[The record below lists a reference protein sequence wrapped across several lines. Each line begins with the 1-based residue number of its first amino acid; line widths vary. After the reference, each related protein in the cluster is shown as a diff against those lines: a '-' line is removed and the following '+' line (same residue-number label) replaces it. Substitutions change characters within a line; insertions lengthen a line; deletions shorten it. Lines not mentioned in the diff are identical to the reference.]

1 MSISKEQTLSPG
13 ILSLIPI
20 FYVGWSDSVLSPSE
34 MKLIHK
40 KINSYKFLTDSDKEY
55 LIKWSNPKNPPSESE
70 FKLWAKSLKK
80 ASKDFDPESK
90 KSLIQ
95 LGSEIAASN
104 KLMTNQQDEAEMN
117 QSMAELKEYL
127 GLSTESEQLL
137 LNKIFPKENI
147 DIKSTDSV
155 DVKEIKQLLD
165 AEYETV
171 KDKVRTLLR
180 DPLFEITQE
189 TDKDIHRLN
198 ILKQVKALADQG
210 LSAYAFPKQYGGLQ
224 EGGKHIAVFEM
235 LGYGDLSLAIKFG
248 VQIGLFGGAVYML
261 GTEKHHKKYVE
272 ALHKCEL
279 LGCFAM
285 TETGHGS
292 NVKNLET
299 TATYD
304 HNTKEI
310 IINSPNYKS
319 GKEYIGNALHS
330 QMAAVFAQLIVD
342 GESHGVHAVLVPIR
356 DKDNN
361 LLPGIKVEDCG
372 HKMGLNGVDNGRLWF
387 DNVKV
392 PVENLLDKY
401 GSITSDGEYAS
412 PIKNESKRFFTMLG
426 ALVVGRITVGML
438 GNNASKTALT
448 IATTYAYK
456 RRQFAPKDGMTESL
470 IIEYPTHQKR
480 LFPAIAKTY
489 GYHFALRSL
498 ADKYTNA
505 TEEETR
511 EIETLAAGLKAKA
524 TWHATNTIQ
533 MCREA
538 CGGKGFLSE
547 NRMTQLKGDTDVFT
561 TFEGDNTVLMQLV
574 AKGLLTQFKQSFHN
588 DGYKAVLRYVL
599 TKAKHDAYELNP
611 VFGRNT
617 DTEHL
622 LDPKFHF
629 HAFKYRKRKSL
640 ITLSERMRKYIKRG
654 GDPFQAFL
662 KVQNHMM
669 DLADA
674 FVNEVTLNAFYSN
687 IEKIKNPTNKKVM
700 TSLVQLYAL
709 DTIDQNKGWYL
720 ETDYM
725 VGSKTKAI
733 RRMISKL
740 YQEIKPHALSLVD
753 GFAIPDE
760 LIMAPIALREES

>member
-1 MSISKEQTLSPG
+1 MSNTKTETLSPG
-13 ILSLIPI
+13 ILSLIPV

-40 KINSYKFLTDSDKEY
+40 KINNYKFLSDDDKAY
-55 LIKWSNPKNPPSESE
+55 LIKWSNPKNPPSKSE
-70 FKLWAKSLKK
+70 FKLWAKELKK
-80 ASKDFDPESK
+80 ASENFSPEK
-90 KSLIQ
+90 KSSLMQ
-95 LGSEIAASN
+95 LGSEIAYKN
-104 KLMTNQQDEAEMN
+104 KLIISEGDDNQVNDTIN
-117 QSMAELKEYL
+117 ELKEAL
-127 GLSTESEQLL
+127 GISADSEQLL
-137 LNKIFPKENI
+137 LNKIFPEENI
-147 DIKSTDSV
+147 EVEPSDKV
-155 DVKEIKQLLD
+155 DVTKIKKLLD
-165 AEYETV
+165 AEYEEI
-171 KDKVRTLLR
+171 KDRVRTLLR
-180 DPLFEITQE
+180 DPLFAITQE
-189 TDKDIHRLN
+189 TDKDIHRLS
-198 ILKQVKALADQG
+198 ILRQVKALAEQG
-210 LSAYAFPKQYGGLQ
+210 LSAYAFPTKYGGLQ

-304 HNTKEI
+304 HSKKEI

-319 GKEYIGNALHS
+319 GKEYIGNAIHS
-330 QMAAVFAQLIVD
+330 HMAAVFAQLIVD
-342 GESHGVHAVLVPIR
+342 GKNHGVHAVLVPIR
-356 DKDNN
+356 DNASN
-361 LLPGIKVEDCG
+361 LLPGVKVEDCG
-372 HKMGLNGVDNGRLWF
+372 LKMGLNGVDNGRIWF
-387 DNVKV
+387 DNIRV
-392 PVENLLDKY
+392 PVDNLLDKY
-401 GSITSDGEYAS
+401 GSITSDGHYSS
-412 PIKNESKRFFTMLG
+412 PIENESKRFFTMLG
-426 ALVVGRITVGML
+426 ALVVGRICVGML
-438 GNNASKTALT
+438 GNNATKTALT
-448 IATTYAYK
+448 IATKYAYK
-456 RRQFAPKDGMTESL
+456 RRQFSPKDGMAENL
-470 IIEYPTHQKR
+470 IIDYPTHQKR

-489 GYHFALRSL
+489 GYHFALRDL
-498 ADKYTNA
+498 AEKYTNA
-505 TEEETR
+505 TEAETR

-524 TWHATNTIQ
+524 TWHATHTIQ

-547 NRMTQLKGDTDVFT
+547 NRIAQLKGDTDIFT

-574 AKGLLTQFKQSFHN
+574 AKGLLTEFKQSFHD
-588 DGYKAVLRYVL
+588 DGYKAVLRYIL

-611 VFGRNT
+611 VFGRQT
-617 DTEHL
+617 DTDHL

-629 HAFKYRKRKSL
+629 HAFNYRKRKIL
-640 ITLSERMRKYIKRG
+640 LTLSERMQKYIKRG

-674 FVNEVTLNAFYSN
+674 FVDQVTLNAFYSN
-687 IEKIKNPTNKKVM
+687 IQTIENPINKKVM

-709 DTIDQNKGWYL
+709 DAIERNKGWFL
-720 ETDYM
+720 ESDYM
-725 VGSKTKAI
+725 VGAKTKAI

-740 YQEIKPHALSLVD
+740 YQEIKPHAISLVD
-753 GFAIPDE
+753 AFAIPDE
-760 LIMAPIALREES
+760 MVMAPIALREES

>member
-40 KINSYKFLTDSDKEY
+40 KINSYKFLTDSDKKY

-448 IATTYAYK
+448 IATKYAYK

-470 IIEYPTHQKR
+470 IIDYPTHQKR

-533 MCREA
+533 MSREA

-674 FVNEVTLNAFYSN
+674 FVDEVTLNAFYSN

-700 TSLVQLYAL
+700 TSLLQLYAL

-733 RRMISKL
+733 R
-740 YQEIKPHALSLVD
+740 LSL
-753 GFAIPDE
+753 IHISEPTR
-760 LIMAPIALREES
+760 PY

>member
-1 MSISKEQTLSPG
+1 MSNTTTETLSPG

-40 KINSYKFLTDSDKEY
+40 KINSYSFLTDNDKAY
-55 LIKWSNPKNPPSESE
+55 LIKWSNPKNPPSKNE
-70 FKLWAKSLKK
+70 FRLWANALKN
-80 ASKDFDPESK
+80 ASKDFSPERK
-90 KSLIQ
+90 QSLLK
-95 LGSEIAASN
+95 LGSEIASSN
-104 KLMTNQQDEAEMN
+104 KLIINEADEVEIN
-117 QSMAELKEYL
+117 KSISDLKQAL
-127 GLSTESEQLL
+127 GLSSESEQLL
-137 LNKIFPKENI
+137 LNKIFPEEHIEVDTKETVDTK
-147 DIKSTDSV
+147 DIKKLLDG
-155 DVKEIKQLLD
+155 DYEEIKD
-165 AEYETV
+165 R
-171 KDKVRTLLR
+171 VRTILR
-180 DPLFEITQE
+180 DPLFAITQE
-189 TDKDIHRLN
+189 TDKDIHRLS

-210 LSAYAFPKQYGGLQ
+210 LSAYAFPTQYGGLQ

-299 TATYD
+299 TATYNHD
-304 HNTKEI
+304 TKEI
-310 IINSPNYKS
+310 IVNSPNYKS
-319 GKEYIGNALHS
+319 GKEYIGNAIHS
-330 QMAAVFAQLIVD
+330 QMAAVFAQLVVD
-342 GESHGVHAVLVPIR
+342 GKSHGVHAVLVPIR

-372 HKMGLNGVDNGRLWF
+372 HKMGLNGVDNGRIWF
-387 DNVKV
+387 DNVRV
-392 PVENLLDKY
+392 PVDNLLDKY
-401 GSITSDGEYAS
+401 GSVTAEGTYAS
-412 PIKNESKRFFTMLG
+412 PVENESKRFFTMLG
-426 ALVVGRITVGML
+426 ALVVGRICVGML
-438 GNNASKTALT
+438 GNNAAKTALT
-448 IATTYAYK
+448 IATKYAYK
-456 RRQFAPKDGMTESL
+456 RRQFAPKDGMQENL
-470 IIEYPTHQKR
+470 IIDYPTHQKR

-489 GYHFALRSL
+489 GYHFALRDL

-524 TWHATNTIQ
+524 TWHATSTIQ

-547 NRMTQLKGDTDVFT
+547 NRISQLKGDTDIFT

-574 AKGLLTQFKQSFHN
+574 AKGLLTEFKQSFHD
-588 DGYKAVLRYVL
+588 DGYKAVLRYIL

-611 VFGRNT
+611 VFGRQT

-629 HAFKYRKRKSL
+629 HAFNYRKRKIL
-640 ITLSERMRKYIKRG
+640 LTLSERMQKYIKRG

-674 FVNEVTLNAFYSN
+674 FVDQVTLNAFYAN
-687 IEKIKNPTNKKVM
+687 IEKIENPTNKKVM

-709 DTIDQNKGWYL
+709 DAIDRNKGWYL
-720 ETDYM
+720 ESDYM
-725 VGSKTKAI
+725 VGAKTKAI

-753 GFAIPDE
+753 AFAIPDE
-760 LIMAPIALREES
+760 MVMAPIALREVS

>member
-1 MSISKEQTLSPG
+1 MNTATKETLSPG

-34 MKLIHK
+34 VKLIHK
-40 KINSYKFLTDSDKEY
+40 KIKGYKFLSAEDKAY
-55 LIKWSNPKNPPSESE
+55 LIKWCNPKNPPSKEV
-70 FKLWAKSLKK
+70 FKQWAKALKN
-80 ASKDFDPESK
+80 ASKDFSSDKK
-90 KSLIQ
+90 KSLLQ
-95 LGSEIAASN
+95 LGTEIASSN
-104 KLMTNQQDEAEMN
+104 RLIINKEDEAEIN
-117 QSMAELKEYL
+117 NSINDLKETL
-127 GLSTESEQLL
+127 GLSSDSEQLL
-137 LNKIFPKENI
+137 LKKIFPEENI
-147 DIKSTDSV
+147 VVDTSDKIDSQEL
-155 DVKEIKQLLD
+155 KKLLD
-165 AEYETV
+165 GEYEKI
-171 KDKVRTLLR
+171 KDRVRTLLR
-180 DPLFEITQE
+180 DPLFAITQE

-198 ILKQVKALADQG
+198 ILKQVRALADQG
-210 LSAYAFPKQYGGLQ
+210 MSAYAFPTQYGGLQ

-261 GTEKHHKKYVE
+261 GTEKHHKQYVE

-310 IINSPNYKS
+310 IINSPNYNS
-319 GKEYIGNALHS
+319 GKEYIGNAIHS
-330 QMAAVFAQLIVD
+330 HMAAVFAQLIVD
-342 GESHGVHAVLVPIR
+342 GKSHGVHAVLVPIR
-356 DKDNN
+356 DKENN
-361 LLPGIKVEDCG
+361 LLPNIKVEDCG

-387 DNVKV
+387 SEVRV
-392 PVENLLDKY
+392 PVDNLLDKY
-401 GSITSDGEYAS
+401 GSISADGKYES
-412 PIKNESKRFFTMLG
+412 PIANESKRFFTMLG
-426 ALVVGRITVGML
+426 ALVVGRICVGLL
-438 GNNASKTALT
+438 GNNAAKTALT
-448 IATTYAYK
+448 IATKYAYK
-456 RRQFAPKDGMTESL
+456 RRQFSPKDGMQEN
-470 IIEYPTHQKR
+470 IIIDYPTHQKR

-489 GYHFALRSL
+489 AYHFALRDL

-505 TEEETR
+505 TEDETR

-524 TWHATNTIQ
+524 TWHATHTIQ

-547 NRMTQLKGDTDVFT
+547 NRIAQLKGDTDIFT

-574 AKGLLTQFKQSFHN
+574 AKGLLTEFKQSFHD
-588 DGYKAVLRYVL
+588 DGYKAVLRYIL
-599 TKAKHDAYELNP
+599 TKARHDAYELNP
-611 VFGRNT
+611 VFGRQT
-617 DTEHL
+617 DVKHL

-629 HAFKYRKRKSL
+629 HAFNYRKRKIL
-640 ITLSERMRKYIKRG
+640 LTLSERMQKYIKRG

-669 DLADA
+669 ELADA
-674 FVNEVTLNAFYSN
+674 FVDQVTLKSFYN
-687 IEKIKNPTNKKVM
+687 HIEKLHDPKTKKAM

-709 DTIDQNKGWYL
+709 NAIDENKGWYL
-720 ETDYM
+720 ESDYM
-725 VGSKTKAI
+725 VGAKTKAI

-740 YQEIKPHALSLVD
+740 YQEIKPHALSFVD

-760 LIMAPIALREES
+760 MIVAPIALREES